1 MTFYIKYNFV
11 GTPRKFIIAKL
22 SLIFS
27 LVLIEDLVATIY
39 DLTMINLRGVS

>member
-11 GTPRKFIIAKL
+11 GTPRKFIVKL

-39 DLTMINLRGVS
+39 GLAMINLRGVS